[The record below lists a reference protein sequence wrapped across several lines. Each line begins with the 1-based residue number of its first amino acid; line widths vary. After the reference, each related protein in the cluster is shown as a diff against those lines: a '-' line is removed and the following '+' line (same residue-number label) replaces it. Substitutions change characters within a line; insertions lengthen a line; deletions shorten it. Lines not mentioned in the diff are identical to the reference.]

1 MRYKFSFIIFL
12 KNLLN
17 KKTMYTIEESV
28 NEVDELEKIVKKVPF
43 KKNRNIS
50 LTKNISRNKTQTF
63 SPINKIY
70 KNKNIKNNFYNFS
83 LSYKEGNSNNKSFN
97 ISTSTDNISSQDIF
111 NFHFFHPGNLLFEI
125 FINLSEFDLNK
136 YDFFVSYTNL
146 CGLLR
151 EINIIDKKLYTN
163 AIITQND
170 LDIILK
176 TIKNNNSSKKLNFKE
191 FLKFFSYL
199 VYKIDYLHFIAKPER
214 TLKFNINKL
223 FCNYFKENKM
233 SFISLIY
240 NYVLHIQKEKKINE
254 LLNPIIH
261 NLKNIFIK
269 FFQINKDI
277 FKENEN
283 ILNTNDDNTN
293 KNVSKNKFKYI
304 IDSMKYLGIFP
315 FLVNIKE
322 LVIVYNTYLDD
333 NNENEFLEVEDINTD
348 FEFSFKKFC
357 LLFLC
362 LCFYIKNKKQAIL
375 KQYFHLLNDNKRNI
389 SFETEL
395 KYGQKEGIIR
405 FILKLNFKHS
415 SQNDNIYKNNKI
427 KNRINKISEEKFY
440 IEIANLNINDIDFLF
455 QVFESFSSHFDKFLN
470 YQMSFSDM
478 ITFLKE
484 CGLLTS
490 ENKNQNLSLEEKY
503 YKAKNKIKK
512 DISYLKASLYSSDLL
527 FKKNNFNNYNY
538 NSINNLSLKDVE
550 IFYSKV
556 SKRADI
562 NNRLNFKEFLK
573 FLYLSLDKLKF
584 KSINDLINALF
595 HKKRNKMFQLMKQ
608 YQELEEINKLYDE
621 LKTNDVF
628 NIIIQVFPIINT
640 YFLSLTNKIN
650 KYIITYDL
658 FIKIFTEFDLYP
670 NLVGNNLLRNI
681 FYKLYQIEN
690 DKIKLKEQ
698 KLKKIFEDKK
708 EIEFDEILKALGII
722 TLYLAKES
730 DFDEKKI
737 LFGLLYRIAES
748 KKIKLELNNNYNF
761 SDAFKNKLIEISN
774 SYFDSSHSEE
784 PKYKLFLKN
793 PYI

>member
-1 MRYKFSFIIFL
+1 
-12 KNLLN
+12 
-17 KKTMYTIEESV
+17 MYTIEESV

-63 SPINKIY
+63 SPNNKIY

-83 LSYKEGNSNNKSFN
+83 LSYKEGNSINKSLN
-97 ISTSTDNISSQDIF
+97 INTSTDNISSQDNF
-111 NFHFFHPGNLLFEI
+111 NFNFFHPGNLIFEI

-146 CGLLR
+146 CGLLS
-151 EINIIDKKLYTN
+151 EINIIDKKLYTDV
-163 AIITQND
+163 IITQND

-176 TIKNNNSSKKLNFKE
+176 TIKKNNNSSKRLNFKE

-199 VYKIDYLHFIAKPER
+199 VYKIDYTHFVEKPER

-223 FCNYFKENKM
+223 FSNYFKENKM

-240 NYVLHIQKEKKINE
+240 NYVLYIQNEKNINE
-254 LLNPIIH
+254 LLNPIIN

-269 FFQINKDI
+269 FFQINEETP
-277 FKENEN
+277 KENEN
-283 ILNTNDDNTN
+283 ILNTNDSSN

-322 LVIVYNTYLDD
+322 LVIIYNIYLDD
-333 NNENEFLEVEDINTD
+333 NNENEFLEVEEINTYFD
-348 FEFSFKKFC
+348 FSFKKFC

-362 LCFYIKNKKQAIL
+362 LCFYIKDKKQAIL
-375 KQYFHLLNDNKRNI
+375 KQYWHLLNDNKRNI
-389 SFETEL
+389 NFETEL
-395 KYGQKEGIIR
+395 KYGQKEGVIR
-405 FILKLNFKHS
+405 FILQLNFKYS
-415 SQNDNIYKNNKI
+415 LQNDNFYENNKI
-427 KNRINKISEEKFY
+427 KIKNHTNKLSEEKFY
-440 IEIANLNINDIDFLF
+440 TEIENLDINDIDFLF
-455 QVFESFSSHFDKFLN
+455 KVFESFSSHFDKYLN
-470 YQMSFSDM
+470 YQISFSDM

-484 CGLLTS
+484 CGFLIN

-503 YKAKNKIKK
+503 YIAKNKIKK
-512 DISYLKASLYSSDLL
+512 NINYLKASLYSSDQL
-527 FKKNNFNNYNY
+527 FKKNNFNN
-538 NSINNLSLKDVE
+538 NSNRINKLSLRDVE

-562 NNRLNFKEFLK
+562 NNRLNFKEFIK

-584 KSINDLINALF
+584 NSINDLINVLF
-595 HKKRNKMFQLMKQ
+595 HKKRNKMYQLMKQ
-608 YQELEEINKLYDE
+608 FKELEEINKLYDE
-621 LKTNDVF
+621 LKTSDIF
-628 NIIIQVFPIINT
+628 NIIIQVFPIINI
-640 YFLSLTNKIN
+640 YFISLTNKIN

-681 FYKLYQIEN
+681 FYKLYQIES

-698 KLKKIFEDKK
+698 KLKKIFEEKK

-730 DFDEKKI
+730 NFDEKKI

-748 KKIKLELNNNYNF
+748 KKIKLELNNNFNF

-774 SYFDSSHSEE
+774 SYFDSSNLEE
-784 PKYKLFLKN
+784 PEYKLFLKN